1 MPRLG
6 FLSIFGGRTMGEGDS
21 SGDGNGVCGGQQSEE
36 SPLSQGSSCKTPA
49 KWRYSGHWSPPQPRP
64 LTPRERT
71 NSEELPRSMVN
82 SCSWDES
89 EPPSPAATL
98 PPIPPLTLQASPCL
112 GSRPVTD
119 GELESSAVPL
129 GERRR
134 RRGVLKE
141 AVTKILEDKKAN
153 RQARRRGCGQSG
165 GGLPPPH
172 PRRASRTA
180 TPESDDDSAD
190 FAAYLLQRRSWR
202 GRRHRSTSSDAESES
217 ITTSQGDDNSPR
229 ASPSPRPGLARRAS
243 NFLLKSFRAVSMT
256 MRLNK
261 KFVPTYY
268 LSGDHEL
275 PEPEQLLDKFGHSL
289 DSRLEEKR
297 SSHHEQRSLCVV
309 WDLIPED
316 GSTPATARHHCPV
329 DPASLDS
336 SRESSR
342 NASSTDLS
350 HDESRACDTPTGSSP
365 AWCCES
371 SADEHI
377 YEEPQPNGA
386 APTDDPTSDGSE
398 ALEPKNLLTWPRL
411 REGRGSFPASTL
423 LTLPEDMSAG
433 GIKGSLGQGRQDS
446 PYPRRCRGFRSLPC
460 SPLVPATL
468 PRPPRQQV
476 PTLHLTP
483 NTPMSPLAAQPP
495 QTLPPRPVLSQRPP
509 LPPLPP
515 RGHPPHSVRG
525 RLAQRESAPP
535 YAQPQHG
542 RSSNAQYSEYET
554 ENVRNIAFRRNGPQ
568 HSPLFISV
576 PRNSSKVQFEME
588 EGGSHGSG
596 RESPIYAQ
604 PYASSPG
611 PCHTPSYTT
620 PFKNVYSFTP
630 TFQSPAEAIALPSP
644 ARDSNTPTQQNVFF
658 GQDFE
663 VEQHLGGRS
672 PSLATQGR
680 DCHRDSAYFST
691 DESTELG
698 GGQEDAPRGPS
709 PPFSSALLRQAIE
722 HSLADSLHRLPEMVA
737 SEVTRQVRE
746 CLRSS
751 TSEVAAELH
760 KLSCSNNG
768 SQQLAPKRPSTLDL
782 LGSPR
787 RRHMFSFSC
796 EDLLGDDPFPEG
808 LSLSRRS
815 SRVGG
820 TMSVADLDMCGDNQL
835 CSMGV
840 AGHWDHTTSVPTH
853 LHHLHLE
860 QGVAQVEVEG
870 DVVELP
876 YKHHQP
882 LKEALT
888 PLCRELSQ
896 SLLLEREGEGGVTGK
911 SVVLR
916 LKVNVDQLDGDDYS
930 DTSMEWDY
938 FDQRDGGG
946 GDGRDNSGGSGGSAP
961 SAANGHASNQMG
973 QQQQQQ
979 QQQPQKDR
987 QPNPT
992 TTKKSPAQKGQVS
1005 FALLTTEITR
1015 DEGPT
1020 GASQA
1025 LGPPPPPPAPPQPGM
1040 EESSGV
1046 GPVLSSPTLP
1056 PHPSAGPCGANT
1068 DAYWLTQGDNLQPS
1082 KQQRASMAGPNDL
1095 FFGEGDDKS
1104 SGLSH
1109 KDREERLR
1117 QLRDRQQMEKQQKL
1131 EELKEHAAA
1140 AQRFREQQENE
1151 RRRRL
1156 EEMRMR
1162 DADRRSQVE
1171 ERKKII
1177 QQAEQDRREAVIRKT
1192 AEREQR
1198 METKR
1203 RNERSNIVFAFGSST
1218 PRMLDPKDNSSS
1230 SYWTAR
1236 RATSTTNVHM
1246 VDGALARRAS
1256 ECGDMDLS
1264 RKRATSAHG
1273 LDRKPEDLRMSSSM
1287 YEVFHWDKSSSSHP
1301 HHPPTTQGTR
1311 LTKSRDSSLERKTPP
1326 SALSWVRSH
1335 TPQPPQSSTP
1345 ISSDPHPPS
1354 STSSSSSDKTPTNTS
1369 QSRFCV
1375 WEFGDN
1381 FTALGPAN
1389 QSSGDNGQPA
1399 SSSPASTPTSS
1410 TRYSRRTAS
1419 VFTGA
1424 GCTVGG
1430 EDLMTR
1436 SMTAAIPAT
1445 AARRRTDLMPAMPS
1459 LRDTGIRSSPRHRSP
1474 VSVGSASSVTKPTRA
1489 KSAGSDRSTPSTPAR
1504 TPVKPATPKKTPA
1517 QVKAESAAKK
1527 AIEKSKS
1534 TPKAKVTPKTT
1545 PLQSPSVE
1553 SKPVVAAKSKKST
1566 SRESSTVENKSE
1578 TPQVVTEAATVEEKP
1593 STEGEQKAEE
1603 KSEPKTEA
1611 EITPASDSST
1621 PAETQKPEE
1630 ATVPTTEPT
1639 LAPSQEASEKME
1651 VVNEIVADK
1660 DDPTPQVA
1668 NVEEKSSND
1677 APESKVDEGEKQDEA
1692 EKNLAQKAA
1701 DKPVTGYATEEEYKA
1716 ALAEK
1721 RRLAREAKEREQELE
1736 RQRQL
1741 EEEEKER
1748 KEEEEYLRLM
1758 EEQRKAEEDR
1768 LRKAIEEADRQ
1779 REEEAK
1785 RKEEEEKQREEN
1797 ERIEQQKR
1805 VEAEVRLKKEEE
1817 ERQARKSR
1825 VAAIM
1830 ARTRGKGGSN
1840 TPTKNEAKTPSE
1852 EGKNFGDGLMST
1864 SMTDSMIGSIIAA
1877 AESQSESAAPSND
1890 QQQEASVCS
1899 PEVKAPESSQPQPPA
1914 TSQTVTAIDSTV
1926 EMTQSSVVENIVSGV
1941 SSVKLEEA
1949 HVNGDSPVPMETT
1962 PTHTV
1967 DLLGTLSDVNS
1978 VNLNGVDNSTPPQTS
1993 QGRTDNLLDSLDPLS
2008 SPLSTS
2014 TTTTST
2020 TSTTT
2025 TNITPAAS
2033 NFEQIIDLGQ
2043 TKLSNEDAVNSNPPS
2058 PFIAFEQNLNKKPNQ
2073 ENTSTVPDLLL

>member
-1301 HHPPTTQGTR
+1301 HHPPTTQG
-1311 LTKSRDSSLERKTPP
+1311 
-1326 SALSWVRSH
+1326 
-1335 TPQPPQSSTP
+1335 
-1345 ISSDPHPPS
+1345 
-1354 STSSSSSDKTPTNTS
+1354 
-1369 QSRFCV
+1369 
-1375 WEFGDN
+1375 
-1381 FTALGPAN
+1381 
-1389 QSSGDNGQPA
+1389 
-1399 SSSPASTPTSS
+1399 
-1410 TRYSRRTAS
+1410 
-1419 VFTGA
+1419 
-1424 GCTVGG
+1424 

>member
-1301 HHPPTTQGTR
+1301 HHPPTTQG
-1311 LTKSRDSSLERKTPP
+1311 
-1326 SALSWVRSH
+1326 
-1335 TPQPPQSSTP
+1335 
-1345 ISSDPHPPS
+1345 
-1354 STSSSSSDKTPTNTS
+1354 
-1369 QSRFCV
+1369 
-1375 WEFGDN
+1375 
-1381 FTALGPAN
+1381 
-1389 QSSGDNGQPA
+1389 
-1399 SSSPASTPTSS
+1399 
-1410 TRYSRRTAS
+1410 
-1419 VFTGA
+1419 
-1424 GCTVGG
+1424 

-1474 VSVGSASSVTKPTRA
+1474 GMRSGTVTPNSPSRPTSALSQGSNNSSQVSYRPRTSPRKPRPLSIAGSSLSSADKPRDAAASESREGRPMERKLSVGSASSVTKPTRA

>member
-1273 LDRKPEDLRMSSSM
+1273 LDRKPE
-1287 YEVFHWDKSSSSHP
+1287 
-1301 HHPPTTQGTR
+1301 
-1311 LTKSRDSSLERKTPP
+1311 
-1326 SALSWVRSH
+1326 
-1335 TPQPPQSSTP
+1335 
-1345 ISSDPHPPS
+1345 
-1354 STSSSSSDKTPTNTS
+1354 
-1369 QSRFCV
+1369 
-1375 WEFGDN
+1375 
-1381 FTALGPAN
+1381 
-1389 QSSGDNGQPA
+1389 
-1399 SSSPASTPTSS
+1399 
-1410 TRYSRRTAS
+1410 
-1419 VFTGA
+1419 
-1424 GCTVGG
+1424 G